1 MGDRRLALA
10 EIVVPLGLVDRTLDG
25 GADALA
31 MTGRDGSQTVV
42 ADVAAADCGLPY
54 ACIPAGV
61 RNHLAPRTCVQKSR
75 LR

>member
-10 EIVVPLGLVDRTLDG
+10 EIVGPLGLVGWTLDG

-31 MTGRDGSQTVV
+31 RAGGDGSQAVV
-42 ADVAAADCGLPY
+42 ADVAPDCGLPY